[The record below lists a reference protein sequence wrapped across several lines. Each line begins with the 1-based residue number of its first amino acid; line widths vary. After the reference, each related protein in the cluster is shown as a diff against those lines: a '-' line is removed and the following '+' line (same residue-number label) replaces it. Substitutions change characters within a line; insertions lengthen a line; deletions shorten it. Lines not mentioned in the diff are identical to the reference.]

1 MVRMTSAASPS
12 ELPGVGSLQEHA
24 QTSRRR
30 VEEEAAASKIQ
41 AAFRGHR
48 VRKGL
53 GEWGRH
59 RDPSGAGNDTSVP
72 VTVVATIVS
81 PASPRQEGLG
91 TRTSGLGVAPT
102 PCNLGTLPPQVPPSI
117 RLETAPPADL
127 PWQQT
132 VGDAYSVIN
141 VFNRQQEKL
150 RETLGLQGARL
161 QQSQGSTHT
170 TPQPHDE
177 MRYSYTL
184 SFEQTPAREGEPLA
198 YGSQTSEKTAGSPSR
213 TGTLQSQHASVLPS
227 PPSRNNNSSQ
237 TTPTN
242 TPVSRQVTPTTHQ
255 SAAARSSVHEEV
267 DTTPLQAS
275 RGQATQP
282 TTVGEDG
289 TPLLSSLSDS
299 SVVDD
304 PAASLRTEPMQRS
317 SMASPTPAREE
328 LSPVG
333 GRLSPRS
340 LQLKLQTELNLLESV
355 EESMRHLS
363 SVEETRAVAM
373 AQSEAATLAQL
384 LTSEKQLRGQEV
396 GALLN
401 RTKAAEAERRREEE
415 ERKGEALKEQVER
428 VASDTRRLQE
438 ETARK
443 AAEHA
448 AKLAK
453 LHEESSQV
461 ARDITRQMVEAHSA
475 ATVAMVAAAQQQMKV
490 AQDMATSVA
499 VAATRE
505 AVKIALGDRP
515 ESRKTQL
522 TSKSPQR
529 SSPSLSQLSAQ
540 PLSHQ
545 YQNDFENSVSLPS
558 HKGSTMHTNV
568 GSQGTS
574 RPISTEQGVDRTLQS
589 QTGTSRPISTEPGV
603 DRTLQSQT
611 GTSRPISTEPG
622 VDRTFQ
628 SEILTRQPSTEP
640 EAIKTFQS
648 QTGTSRPPSTEPE
661 TNRTRRSL
669 GVTSPAPSTVDT
681 VSDMEE
687 GQRRGDEVETEEVE
701 EEDHGGED
709 SERASPVLTEEVDQV
724 SV

>member
-1 MVRMTSAASPS
+1 MEQRETVDMADLGTGPTSFPSDHTSLPPDRTSVGRNLMVRMTSAASPS

-53 GEWGRH
+53 GEWDR
-59 RDPSGAGNDTSVP
+59 RRYPSGAGNDTSVP

-81 PASPRQEGLG
+81 PASPQQEGLG
-91 TRTSGLGVAPT
+91 TRTNALGVTPT
-102 PCNLGTLPPQVPPSI
+102 PCNLGTLPAQVSPSI
-117 RLETAPPADL
+117 RLETASPADL
-127 PWQQT
+127 LWQQT
-132 VGDAYSVIN
+132 VGDTYSVIN

-184 SFEQTPAREGEPLA
+184 SFEQTPAREGEPLT
-198 YGSQTSEKTAGSPSR
+198 YGSQTSGKTAGSPSR

-227 PPSRNNNSSQ
+227 PPSSNNNSSQ

-242 TPVSRQVTPTTHQ
+242 TPVSRQVTPTAHQ
-255 SAAARSSVHEEV
+255 SATARSSVHEEV
-267 DTTPLQAS
+267 DTTPLQVS

-282 TTVGEDG
+282 TAVGEDG
-289 TPLLSSLSDS
+289 TPSLSSLSDS

-317 SMASPTPAREE
+317 SVEE

-340 LQLKLQTELNLLESV
+340 LQLKLQTDLNLLESV

-396 GALLN
+396 GALRN

-428 VASDTRRLQE
+428 VASDTRRLPE

-499 VAATRE
+499 VAATKE
-505 AVKIALGDRP
+505 AVKVALGDRP

-522 TSKSPQR
+522 TSKNLQR
-529 SSPSLSQLSAQ
+529 SSPSPSQLSAQ

-545 YQNDFENSVSLPS
+545 YQNDFENSVSLPN
-558 HKGSTMHTNV
+558 HKGSTMRTNV

-574 RPISTEQGVDRTLQS
+574 RPISTEQGVDRT
-589 QTGTSRPISTEPGV
+589 
-603 DRTLQSQT
+603 
-611 GTSRPISTEPG
+611 
-622 VDRTFQ
+622 FQ
-628 SEILTRQPSTEP
+628 SEILTRQPSTES

-681 VSDMEE
+681 FSDMEE
-687 GQRRGDEVETEEVE
+687 GQRRGEEVETEEVE
-701 EEDHGGED
+701 EEDRGGED